1 MLRTTKSK
9 KNSIIAMVLTA
20 TVVLSG
26 CTSMK
31 NVIEKDNDSEI
42 APSKEKLNDN
52 NEDETVKNKNE
63 ATLEDLEMSDEQESL
78 LKDAESQSAQD
89 AVDFNETNLSVKTEL
104 TINDVPIE
112 KDKYSEETEATK
124 YFSYILFQ
132 YHAAL
137 IDGETFYKKIKPHL
151 SKEFID
157 MLPEKESER
166 IAMFKSLQQ
175 VFSEQIEADIEK
187 YSMTELDYNGMT
199 NEGVFLR
206 KYTLYNGKTIFYQTL
221 LKKVDGYWKIAN
233 DEPSVGYVSQDP
245 KQEEFKDVFIQGK
258 DKE

>member
-1 MLRTTKSK
+1 MRRTTKSK

-52 NEDETVKNKNE
+52 NEDETVNKNE
-63 ATLEDLEMSDEQESL
+63 ASVKDLEMSEEQESL

-89 AVDFNETNLSVKTEL
+89 AIDFNETNLSVKTEL
-104 TINDVPIE
+104 NINEVPIE
-112 KDKYSEETEATK
+112 KDKYTDETEATK

-151 SKEFID
+151 SNEFID
-157 MLPEKESER
+157 ILPEKESER

-187 YSMTELDYNGMT
+187 YSMTGFDYNGMT

-233 DEPSVGYVSQDP
+233 DEPSVGYVTQDP
-245 KQEEFKDVFIQGK
+245 KQKEFKDVFIQGK